1 MCVRLGKFAAT
12 KTSPYILY
20 QRGTFAVGRTSV
32 NHLASGCNKYG
43 RTIMI
48 LRLFRRKSK
57 ANETVVL
64 RVYETIVAAARQ
76 KRFYAQFQVPDT
88 PLGRYEMLS
97 VHIFLTLHRMK
108 GENSPLMPLAQDI
121 ADEFFKDVDHSLR
134 ELGIGDQ
141 GVPKRMKKLAR
152 MFYGRVSSYGAALD
166 TNDKNALAAAL
177 TRNIRPDLELWPQ
190 SHYLSEYVL
199 ACRDLLEKTEDQALA
214 VGDISFMDA
223 QIMAFTS
230 VDIETKANEND

>member
-1 MCVRLGKFAAT
+1 M
-12 KTSPYILY
+12 
-20 QRGTFAVGRTSV
+20 
-32 NHLASGCNKYG
+32 
-43 RTIMI
+43 
-48 LRLFRRKSK
+48 
-57 ANETVVL
+57 L

-97 VHIFLTLHRMK
+97 VNIFLTLHRMK
-108 GENSPLMPLAQDI
+108 GENSALMPLAQDI

-166 TNDKNALAAAL
+166 ADDKVGLAAAL
-177 TRNIRPDLELWPQ
+177 TRNIRPDLELWPH
-190 SHYLSEYVL
+190 SHYLSEYVI
-199 ACRDLLEKTEDQALA
+199 ACRDLLSKTEDQALA
-214 VGDISFMDA
+214 AGDICFINADE
-223 QIMAFTS
+223 MAFAPI
-230 VDIETKANEND
+230 DKEKKANEND

>member
-1 MCVRLGKFAAT
+1 
-12 KTSPYILY
+12 
-20 QRGTFAVGRTSV
+20 
-32 NHLASGCNKYG
+32 
-43 RTIMI
+43 MI

-97 VHIFLTLHRMK
+97 VHIFISLHRMK
-108 GENSPLMPLAQDI
+108 GENSVLMPLAQDI

-152 MFYGRVSSYGAALD
+152 MFYGRVSSYGTALD
-166 TNDKNALAAAL
+166 ADDKKALATAL
-177 TRNIRPDLELWPQ
+177 TRNIRPDLEFWPHA
-190 SHYLSEYVL
+190 HYLSEYVF
-199 ACRDLLEKTEDQALA
+199 ACRDRLANIEDSALA
-214 VGDISFMDA
+214 AGDITFMDA
-223 QIMAFTS
+223 DEMMLASIDS
-230 VDIETKANEND
+230 TKEANEND

>member
-1 MCVRLGKFAAT
+1 
-12 KTSPYILY
+12 
-20 QRGTFAVGRTSV
+20 
-32 NHLASGCNKYG
+32 
-43 RTIMI
+43 MI
-48 LRLFRRKSK
+48 LRLFRRKNK

-108 GENSPLMPLAQDI
+108 GENSVLMPLAQDI

-152 MFYGRVSSYGAALD
+152 MFYGRVRSYGAALD
-166 TNDKNALAAAL
+166 TDDREALAAAL

-190 SHYLSEYVL
+190 SHYLSEYVF
-199 ACRDLLEKTEDQALA
+199 ACRDGLEKIEDQALA

-223 QIMAFTS
+223 DEMAS
-230 VDIETKANEND
+230 MPIDNEKG

>member
-1 MCVRLGKFAAT
+1 
-12 KTSPYILY
+12 
-20 QRGTFAVGRTSV
+20 
-32 NHLASGCNKYG
+32 
-43 RTIMI
+43 MI
-48 LRLFRRKSK
+48 LQLFRRKSK
-57 ANETVVL
+57 TNEIIIL

-108 GENSPLMPLAQDI
+108 GKNSALMMLAQEV

-152 MFYGRVSSYGAALD
+152 MFYGRVNSYGEALD
-166 TNDKNALAAAL
+166 AGDVEALAAAL
-177 TRNIRPDLELWPQ
+177 TRNIRPDLEIWPQ
-190 SHYLSEYVL
+190 AHYLGAYMF
-199 ACRDLLEKTEDQALA
+199 ACRDRLA
-214 VGDISFMDA
+214 QLGDDVLAAGGISFIDA
-223 QIMAFTS
+223 DEISGDS
-230 VDIETKANEND
+230 VKEADSHDG

>member
-1 MCVRLGKFAAT
+1 
-12 KTSPYILY
+12 
-20 QRGTFAVGRTSV
+20 
-32 NHLASGCNKYG
+32 
-43 RTIMI
+43 MI

-57 ANETVVL
+57 ANETIVL

-97 VHIFLTLHRMK
+97 VHIFLALHRMK
-108 GENSPLMPLAQDI
+108 GEQSPLMPLAQDI

-190 SHYLSEYVL
+190 SHYLSEYVF
-199 ACRDLLEKTEDQALA
+199 ACCDLLEKIDDQALA
-214 VGDISFMDA
+214 AGDITFMDA
-223 QIMAFTS
+223 EKMAFTS
-230 VDIETKANEND
+230 IGMETKAHEND